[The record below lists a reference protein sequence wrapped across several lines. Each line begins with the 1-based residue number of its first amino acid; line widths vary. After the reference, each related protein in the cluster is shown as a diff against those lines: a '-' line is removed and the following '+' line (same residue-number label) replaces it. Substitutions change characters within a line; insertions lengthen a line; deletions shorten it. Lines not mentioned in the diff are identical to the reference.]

1 MASIRK
7 QIALPIPAAEA
18 WDALADFY
26 AVHTRVAPG
35 FLTDLVVEEGARV
48 VTFANG
54 SVAREVLV
62 DCDHDQRR
70 LVYTI
75 PSERMS
81 AHSASFQVFEQG
93 DGACEVIWITDML
106 PNEIAPYIDA
116 QMSQGAEVMARTLTT
131 GGTGLPGQGPDGASG
146 AGPSTSR

>member
-7 QIALPIPAAEA
+7 ELALPLPAAGVWE
-18 WDALADFY
+18 ALADFY

-35 FLTDLVVEEGARV
+35 FLTDLVVEDGARV

-62 DCDHDQRR
+62 DCDHGHRR

-81 AHSASFQVFEQG
+81 AHSASFQVVEKGAQ
-93 DGACEVIWITDML
+93 ACEVIWITDVL
-106 PNEIAPYIDA
+106 PNEIAPDIDA
-116 QMSQGAEVMARTLTT
+116 QMSQGAEAMRATL
-131 GGTGLPGQGPDGASG
+131 S
-146 AGPSTSR
+146 AG

>member
-7 QIALPIPAAEA
+7 ELALPVPAAEV
-18 WDALADFY
+18 WEALADFY

-35 FLTDLVVEEGARV
+35 FLTDLKVEDGARV

-62 DCDHDQRR
+62 ARDHEHRR

-75 PSERMS
+75 PSERMI
-81 AHSASFQVFEQG
+81 AHSASFQVFEKG
-93 DGACEVIWITDML
+93 DGACEVIWITDVL
-106 PNEIAPYIDA
+106 PDEIAPYIDG
-116 QMSQGAEVMARTLTT
+116 QMSQGLEVMRRTLA
-131 GGTGLPGQGPDGASG
+131 GESVAS
-146 AGPSTSR
+146 A

>member
-7 QIALPIPAAEA
+7 QIALPVPAAEV

-26 AVHTRVAPG
+26 AVHIRVAPG
-35 FLTDLVVEEGARV
+35 FLTDLKVEDGARV

-62 DCDHDQRR
+62 ACDQEHRR

-81 AHSASFQVFEQG
+81 AHSASFQVCEKG
-93 DGACEVIWITDML
+93 DRACEVTWITDVL
-106 PNEIAPYIDA
+106 PDEIAPYIDS
-116 QMSQGAEVMARTLTT
+116 QMSQGAEVMRATLA
-131 GGTGLPGQGPDGASG
+131 GG
-146 AGPSTSR
+146 

>member
-7 QIALPIPAAEA
+7 DLALPLPAAEV

-26 AVHTRVAPG
+26 AVHIRVAPG
-35 FLTDLVVEEGARV
+35 FLTDLKVEDGARV

-62 DCDHDQRR
+62 ACDHDHRR

-75 PSERMS
+75 PSERMT
-81 AHSASFQVFEQG
+81 AHSASFQVFEEG
-93 DGACEVIWITDML
+93 DGCRVTWITDLL
-106 PNEIAPYIDA
+106 PDEIAPYIEG
-116 QMSQGAEVMARTLTT
+116 QMSLGAEAMRRTLT
-131 GGTGLPGQGPDGASG
+131 GQSV
-146 AGPSTSR
+146 S

>member
-7 QIALPIPAAEA
+7 ELTLPVPAAEV
-18 WDALADFY
+18 WEALADFY

-35 FLTDLVVEEGARV
+35 FLTDLVVEDGARV
-48 VTFANG
+48 VSFANG

-62 DCDHDQRR
+62 DCDHGHRR

-81 AHSASFQVFEQG
+81 AHSASFQVFEKG
-93 DGACEVIWITDML
+93 NGACEVIWITDVL
-106 PNEIAPYIDA
+106 PDEIAPYIDG
-116 QMSQGAEVMARTLTT
+116 QMSQGAEVMRRTLTAESV
-131 GGTGLPGQGPDGASG
+131 G
-146 AGPSTSR
+146 

>member
-7 QIALPIPAAEA
+7 DIALPIPAAEA
-18 WDALADFY
+18 WEALADFH

-35 FLTDLVVEEGARV
+35 FLTDLKAEDGARV

-62 DCDHDQRR
+62 ACDHEHRR
-70 LVYTI
+70 LVYAI

-81 AHSASFQVFEQG
+81 AHSASFQVFEN
-93 DGACEVIWITDML
+93 DGGGCQVIWITDVL
-106 PNEIAPYIDA
+106 PDEVAPYIDG
-116 QMSQGAEVMARTLTT
+116 QMSQGAEVMRRTL
-131 GGTGLPGQGPDGASG
+131 GGV
-146 AGPSTSR
+146 

>member
-7 QIALPIPAAEA
+7 DLTLPVPAADVWE
-18 WDALADFY
+18 ALADFY

-35 FLTDLVVEEGARV
+35 FLTALTVEDGARV

-62 DCDHDQRR
+62 DCDNTHRR

-81 AHSASFQVFEQG
+81 AHSASFQVFEKG
-93 DGACEVIWITDML
+93 DDACEVTWITDVL
-106 PNEIAPYIDA
+106 PNEIAPYIEG
-116 QMSQGAEVMARTLTT
+116 QMSQGLEAMQRAL
-131 GGTGLPGQGPDGASG
+131 
-146 AGPSTSR
+146 AGEPVA

>member
-7 QIALPIPAAEA
+7 ELSLPVPAAGV
-18 WDALADFY
+18 WDALADFH

-35 FLTDLVVEEGARV
+35 FLTGLVAEDGARV

-62 DCDHDQRR
+62 DCDHDHRR

-81 AHSASFQVFEQG
+81 AHSASVQVVEKGAQ
-93 DGACEVIWITDML
+93 ACEVIWITDVL

-116 QMSQGAEVMARTLTT
+116 QMTLGAEVMRATLT
-131 GGTGLPGQGPDGASG
+131 
-146 AGPSTSR
+146 AG

>member
-7 QIALPIPAAEA
+7 ELALHIPAAEA
-18 WDALADFY
+18 WDALSDFY

-35 FLTDLVVEEGARV
+35 FLTALIVEDGARV

-62 DCDHDQRR
+62 DCDNTRRR

-75 PSERMS
+75 RSERMS
-81 AHSASFQVFEQG
+81 AHSASFQVFEKG
-93 DGACEVIWITDML
+93 DGACEVIWITDVL
-106 PNEIAPYIDA
+106 PNEIAPYIDG
-116 QMSQGAEVMARTLTT
+116 QMSQGLEAMQRAL
-131 GGTGLPGQGPDGASG
+131 
-146 AGPSTSR
+146 AGEPVA

>member
-7 QIALPIPAAEA
+7 TLALPVPAAGVWE
-18 WDALADFY
+18 ALADFY

-35 FLTDLVVEEGARV
+35 FLTALAVEDGARV

-54 SVAREVLV
+54 STAREVLV
-62 DCDHDQRR
+62 ACDHEHRR

-81 AHSASFQVFEQG
+81 AHSASFQVVETA
-93 DGACEVIWITDML
+93 DAACEVIWITDVM
-106 PNEIAPYIDA
+106 PDEIAPYIDG
-116 QMSQGAEVMARTLTT
+116 QMTQGLEAMRRTL
-131 GGTGLPGQGPDGASG
+131 
-146 AGPSTSR
+146 AGEPVA

>member
-1 MASIRK
+1 MASIVK
-7 QIALPIPAAEA
+7 DLEIAAPAAHV

-35 FLTDLVVEEGARV
+35 FLTKLEVEDGVRV

-62 DCDHDQRR
+62 SCDQDRRR

-75 PSERMS
+75 PSERMT
-81 AHSASFQVFEQG
+81 AHSASVQVFEG
-93 DGACEVIWITDML
+93 SNGACKVIWITDVL
-106 PNEIAPYIDA
+106 PDALAPYIDE
-116 QMSQGAEVMARTLTT
+116 QMSAGAAVMIKTLT
-131 GGTGLPGQGPDGASG
+131 GEPVA
-146 AGPSTSR
+146 

>member
-1 MASIRK
+1 MASICK
-7 QIALPIPAAEA
+7 DIDIAAPAERV

-35 FLTDLVVEEGARV
+35 FLTDLQVEDGARV

-62 DCDHDQRR
+62 SCDHDRRR

-75 PSERMS
+75 PSERMT
-81 AHSASFQVFEQG
+81 AHSASVQVFDRDAG
-93 DGACEVIWITDML
+93 HCRVLWITDVL
-106 PNEIAPYIDA
+106 PDDLAPYIDG
-116 QMSQGAEVMARTLTT
+116 QMTAGAEVMRKTLAAE
-131 GGTGLPGQGPDGASG
+131 PVA
-146 AGPSTSR
+146 

>member
-1 MASIRK
+1 VASIRK
-7 QIALPIPAAEA
+7 QIALPLPAAEV

-26 AVHTRVAPG
+26 AVHIRVAPG
-35 FLTDLVVEEGARV
+35 FLTGLVVEDGARV

-62 DCDHDQRR
+62 SCDQEHRR

-81 AHSASFQVFEQG
+81 AHSASFQVLDAE
-93 DGACEVIWITDML
+93 DGCEVIWITDVL
-106 PNEIAPYIDA
+106 PNDLAPYIDG
-116 QMSQGAEVMARTLTT
+116 QMSQGAEVMRRTL
-131 GGTGLPGQGPDGASG
+131 
-146 AGPSTSR
+146 AGEPVG

>member
-7 QIALPIPAAEA
+7 QIALPVPAAEV

-35 FLTDLVVEEGARV
+35 FLTDLKVEDGARV

-62 DCDHDQRR
+62 ACDHDHRR

-81 AHSASFQVFEQG
+81 AHSASFQVSEAE
-93 DGACEVIWITDML
+93 DGGCEVTWITDVL
-106 PNEIAPYIDA
+106 PDEIAPYIDG
-116 QMSQGAEVMARTLTT
+116 QMSQGAEVMRATLT
-131 GGTGLPGQGPDGASG
+131 GERVA
-146 AGPSTSR
+146 